1 MTKVNDLRDLG
12 ESGADQ
18 TRVAAERIAGQ
29 LLVEAVREN
38 GPVFQSLRQI
48 DIRMTAAFQE
58 LQAHLTEVA
67 KVAASCVMG
76 HYTFGEYDLKRIQP
90 DFEPLLEAAELIA
103 AIDALQRGD
112 KNELRAWVQEHYGS
126 KPDTVL
132 VPQLRGE
139 LPPIT
144 SGPDAGAII
153 VHTRARADG
162 LRSRR
167 ERDRRVRTN
176 GERTQQLYTQ
186 LPKSN
191 DLDYMQALAEY
202 EDSTKQM
209 LKRVLPGVV
218 FSVGE
223 DVPLAELRRQ
233 AQKLIKDD
241 NRLLWQT
248 RKLQMNS
255 QGIEERKIISLDS
268 SGKEFEDELDLAFF
282 LRMQDEQRQHNL
294 MRRADLSPRE
304 WQIVELQRELY
315 SRAEMA
321 SLLGITESAVNTHVS
336 NAGKKLRKASGL

>member
-1 MTKVNDLRDLG
+1 VNDLRDLG

-18 TRVAAERIAGQ
+18 TRVAAARVAGQ

-48 DIRMTAAFQE
+48 DISMTAAFQ
-58 LQAHLTEVA
+58 AHLTEAPNFVA
-67 KVAASCVMG
+67 SWVRN
-76 HYTFGEYDLKRIQP
+76 LKRFQP
-90 DFEPLLEAAELIA
+90 TFEALWEAAELIA

-112 KNELRAWVQEHYGS
+112 KKELWAWMEEHYGS
-126 KPDTVL
+126 KPDTIL
-132 VPQLRGE
+132 VAQLRGE
-139 LPPIT
+139 MPPIT

-176 GERTQQLYTQ
+176 SDRTQQLYSQ

-191 DLDYMQALAEY
+191 NLDYMQALAEY
-202 EDSTKQM
+202 KDSPKQM
-209 LKRVLPGVV
+209 LERVLPGVV
-218 FSVGE
+218 CSVGD
-223 DVPLAELRRQ
+223 DVPLKELRRQ

-255 QGIEERKIISLDS
+255 QGIEERKIISLDP

-282 LRMQDEQRQHNL
+282 LRMQDEQRQQNL

-304 WQIVELQRELY
+304 RQIVELQRELY

-321 SLLGITESAVNTHVS
+321 SLLGITESAVNAHAST
-336 NAGKKLRKASGL
+336 AGKKLRKASGL

>member
-1 MTKVNDLRDLG
+1 M
-12 ESGADQ
+12 
-18 TRVAAERIAGQ
+18 RVAAARVVGQ
-29 LLVEAVREN
+29 LLVKAVLEN

-90 DFEPLLEAAELIA
+90 DFEPLLEAGRLIA

-112 KNELRAWVQEHYGS
+112 KNELWAWLEEHYGS
-126 KPDTVL
+126 KPDTIL
-132 VPQLRGE
+132 GAQLRGE
-139 LPPIT
+139 LPPMT
-144 SGPDAGAII
+144 SDADAGAII

-191 DLDYMQALAEY
+191 DRDYLQALAGY
-202 EDSTKQM
+202 KDSPKQM

-218 FSVGE
+218 LSVGE
-223 DVPLAELRRQ
+223 DALPENLRRQ

-248 RKLQMNS
+248 RKLEKNR

-268 SGKEFEDELDLAFF
+268 SVKEFEDELDLAFF

-294 MRRADLSPRE
+294 MRRADLTPRE
-304 WQIVELQRELY
+304 WQIVELQRGLY

>member
-1 MTKVNDLRDLG
+1 VNDLRDLG

-38 GPVFQSLRQI
+38 GPVFQSLHQF
-48 DIRMTAAFQE
+48 DISMTAAFQA
-58 LQAHLTEVA
+58 LQAHLAEA
-67 KVAASCVMG
+67 AIVAASRVMS
-76 HYTFGEYDLKRIQP
+76 HYTFGDYDLKRILP
-90 DFEPLLEAAELIA
+90 DFDFEPLWEAAELIA

-112 KNELRAWVQEHYGS
+112 KNELRAWVAEHYGS
-126 KPDTVL
+126 KPDTIL
-132 VPQLRGE
+132 VAQLRGE
-139 LPPIT
+139 IPPIS

-167 ERDRRVRTN
+167 ERDRRVSTN

-191 DLDYMQALAEY
+191 DLDYMQALEEY
-202 EDSTKQM
+202 KDSPKQM
-209 LKRVLPGVV
+209 LKRVLPGIVCN
-218 FSVGE
+218 VGE
-223 DVPLAELRRQ
+223 DVPLEDLRRQ
-233 AQKLIKDD
+233 AQKHIKDD
-241 NRLLWQT
+241 NRPLWQT
-248 RKLQMNS
+248 RKLEKNI

-268 SGKEFEDELDLAFF
+268 WGKEFEDELDLAFF

-294 MRRADLSPRE
+294 MRRADLTPRE

-315 SRAEMA
+315 SRTEMA
-321 SLLGITESAVNTHVS
+321 SLLGITEGAVNAHVS
-336 NAGKKLRKASGL
+336 NAGKKLRKASGF

>member
-1 MTKVNDLRDLG
+1 MTKVNDLRDLS

-18 TRVAAERIAGQ
+18 TRVAAARIAGQ

-48 DIRMTAAFQE
+48 DISMTAAFQV
-58 LQAHLTEVA
+58 LQAPLTEAA
-67 KVAASCVMG
+67 KVAASCVRS
-76 HYTFGEYDLKRIQP
+76 HNTFADFDLKRIQP
-90 DFEPLLEAAELIA
+90 DYEPLLEAAELIA
-103 AIDALQRGD
+103 AIDALQRGN
-112 KNELRAWVQEHYGS
+112 KNEFWAWVEEHYGS
-126 KPDTVL
+126 KPDTIL
-132 VPQLRGE
+132 VALLRGE

-153 VHTRARADG
+153 VYTRACADG

-167 ERDRRVRTN
+167 ERDRRVSTN
-176 GERTQQLYTQ
+176 DERTEQLYTQ

-191 DLDYMQALAEY
+191 NLDYMQALAGY
-202 EDSTKQM
+202 EDSPKQM
-209 LKRVLPGVV
+209 LERVLPGVV
-218 FSVGE
+218 YSVGE
-223 DVPLAELRRQ
+223 DVPLEYLRRQ

-248 RKLQMNS
+248 RKLEKNT
-255 QGIEERKIISLDS
+255 QGIGERKIISLDS

-282 LRMQDEQRQHNL
+282 LRMQDERSQLNL

-304 WQIVELQRELY
+304 WQIVKLQRELY
-315 SRAEMA
+315 SRADMA
-321 SLLGITESAVNTHVS
+321 SRLGITESAVNAHVS

>member
-1 MTKVNDLRDLG
+1 VNDLRDLG

-38 GPVFQSLRQI
+38 GPVFQSLHQF
-48 DIRMTAAFQE
+48 DISMTAAFQA
-58 LQAHLTEVA
+58 LQAHLAEA
-67 KVAASCVMG
+67 AIVAASRVMS
-76 HYTFGEYDLKRIQP
+76 HYTFGDYDLKRILP
-90 DFEPLLEAAELIA
+90 DFDFEPLWEAAELIA

-112 KNELRAWVQEHYGS
+112 KNELRAWVAEHYGS
-126 KPDTVL
+126 KLDTIL
-132 VPQLRGE
+132 VAQLRGE
-139 LPPIT
+139 IPPIS

-176 GERTQQLYTQ
+176 GERTQQLYIQ

-191 DLDYMQALAEY
+191 NLDYMRALAEY
-202 EDSTKQM
+202 EDSPKQM

-223 DVPLAELRRQ
+223 DVPPENLRRQ

-248 RKLQMNS
+248 RKLPMNS

-294 MRRADLSPRE
+294 MRRAGLTPQE

-315 SRAEMA
+315 RRAEMA
-321 SLLGITESAVNTHVS
+321 SRLGITESAVNTHAS
-336 NAGKKLRKASGL
+336 NAGQKLRKASGL